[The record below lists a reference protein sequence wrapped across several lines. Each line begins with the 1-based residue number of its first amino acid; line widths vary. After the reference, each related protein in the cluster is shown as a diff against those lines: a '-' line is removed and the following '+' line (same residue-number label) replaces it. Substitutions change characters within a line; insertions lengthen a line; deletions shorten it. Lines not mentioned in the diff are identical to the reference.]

1 MGKGRE
7 VQLGGDICVI
17 TADLLEKEM
26 VTHSSILA

>member
-1 MGKGRE
+1 MTWRGGMGKERE

-26 VTHSSILA
+26 G